1 MKVIAMAI
9 VYLPPCPMPQKKYMN
24 VIARRYAQN
33 PANYLQYFCCAP
45 RLQPPLISFL
55 PHWLVRQL
63 LSRPKQKPSKH
74 QAQRRHFGPF
84 LLQEK
89 D

>member
-1 MKVIAMAI
+1 M
-9 VYLPPCPMPQKKYMN
+9 
-24 VIARRYAQN
+24 
-33 PANYLQYFCCAP
+33 
-45 RLQPPLISFL
+45 FL
-55 PHWLVRQL
+55 LDATLATPINKLSSAL
-63 LSRPKQKPSKH
+63 AGAAKLSRPKQKLSKH

>member
-1 MKVIAMAI
+1 
-9 VYLPPCPMPQKKYMN
+9 MPQKKVYECYCKGDSPSIQLMIPN
-24 VIARRYAQN
+24 ILLYAML
-33 PANYLQYFCCAP
+33 AAP
-45 RLQPPLISFL
+45 FNNLSSALAGAAK
-55 PHWLVRQL
+55 

>member
-1 MKVIAMAI
+1 
-9 VYLPPCPMPQKKYMN
+9 MPQKKVYECYCKGNTPRIQLITPMFLLN
-24 VIARRYAQN
+24 ATLA
-33 PANYLQYFCCAP
+33 AP
-45 RLQPPLISFL
+45 INKLSSALAGAAK
-55 PHWLVRQL
+55 

>member
-1 MKVIAMAI
+1 
-9 VYLPPCPMPQKKYMN
+9 MPQKKVYECYCKGDTPRMLL
-24 VIARRYAQN
+24 IMPIFLFYATL
-33 PANYLQYFCCAP
+33 AAP
-45 RLQPPLISFL
+45 INKLFPP
-55 PHWLVRQL
+55 WLVRQR